1 MTRFNPWQYLRD
13 HHPDIAVQFVDLGST
28 GCMGLWTIDGIKIER
43 TCNQRERR
51 VGLTHELCHVES
63 GPMPLDA
70 RTAIFEER
78 AIELRTAQ
86 LLITV
91 EQLAPALI
99 ENDQRIDDNT
109 AEALWVTLPVLKTR
123 LERLT
128 PEEHAY
134 IQQRITGTH

>member
-1 MTRFNPWQYLRD
+1 MTRFNPWHYLRD
-13 HHPDIAVQFVDLGST
+13 HHPDIAVQHVDLGGT

-51 VGLTHELCHVES
+51 CCLTHEICHIES

-134 IQQRITGTH
+134 IQRRIASTN

>member
-1 MTRFNPWQYLRD
+1 MTRFNPWQHLRD
-13 HHPDIAVQFVDLGST
+13 HHPDIAVQFVDLGGT
-28 GCMGLWTIDGIKIER
+28 GCMGLWTLDGIKIER

-134 IQQRITGTH
+134 IQRRISSTN

>member
-1 MTRFNPWQYLRD
+1 MTRFNPWQHLRD
-13 HHPDIAVQFVDLGST
+13 HHPDIAVQFVDLGGT
-28 GCMGLWTIDGIKIER
+28 GCMGQWTLDGIKIER

-99 ENDQRIDDNT
+99 ENDQRIDDDT

-134 IQQRITGTH
+134 IQQRIASTN

>member
-1 MTRFNPWQYLRD
+1 MTRFNPWHYLRD
-13 HHPDIAVQFVDLGST
+13 HHPDIAVQYVDLGGT
-28 GCMGLWTIDGIKIER
+28 GCIGRWTHNGIQLDR

-134 IQQRITGTH
+134 IQQRIASTH